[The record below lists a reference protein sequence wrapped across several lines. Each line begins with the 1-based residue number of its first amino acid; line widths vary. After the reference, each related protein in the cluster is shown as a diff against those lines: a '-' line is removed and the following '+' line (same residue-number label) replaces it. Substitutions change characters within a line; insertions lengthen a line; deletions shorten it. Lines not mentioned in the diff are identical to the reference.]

1 MESKTLTARLPINGR
16 SHVRGPTDIPLL
28 DLTIPQLLARAVE
41 KESDKEALVF
51 CEQGIRRTYK
61 QFSTDVDSFASGLLA
76 LGFNSGDRIGVWS
89 LNRYEWLLAQFSTAR
104 LGIILVTINPA
115 YRVYELEFALNKV
128 GCSGL
133 ILSKGFKSSDYIGM
147 LLSLAP
153 ELAYLT
159 SESVVL
165 EKLPS
170 LKRVI
175 CMDEINYPSILSFWE
190 LLKSEP
196 NTKELDFI
204 TDSLL
209 PDDPINIQFTSGTT
223 GLPKGATLTHKNI
236 VNNAFFVMEAMEFIS
251 DDKLC
256 IPVPFYHCFGMVM
269 GTLGCVSK
277 AATMVVPGEG
287 FEPQK
292 TLRAVSEERCTALYG
307 VATMFVAVLEYPQFT
322 LFDISSLRTGI
333 MAGGPCP
340 VELMRDVQFRMH
352 MKGITIAYGMTET
365 SPVSF
370 QSNIRDPIERRVT
383 SVGRVH
389 PHVEVK
395 IVDHSGD
402 AVEVDVSGELWTKG
416 YSLMK
421 EYWEDSQRTDETID
435 SDGWLHTGDLGSM
448 DSEGYVNITGR
459 LKDMI
464 IRGGENIYPRE
475 LEDFLYTHP
484 SISQAQVFGL
494 PDKILGEVVCVW
506 VVAKRDVRLKKEDIN
521 NFCKENIAHFKIP
534 KYVKIVKELPM
545 TVTGKPQKFL
555 MRKAMIEELGLKE
568 ISTA

>member
-1 MESKTLTARLPINGR
+1 MSKTLAARLPVNGR
-16 SHVRGPTDIPLL
+16 SHVRGSTDIPLL
-28 DLTIPQLLARAVE
+28 NLTIPQLLARAVE

-133 ILSKGFKSSDYIGM
+133 ILSKGFKSSDYIGT
-147 LLSLAP
+147 LLNLAP

-175 CMDEINYPSILSFWE
+175 CMDEGNYPSILSFWE
-190 LLKSEP
+190 LLKTEP
-196 NTKELDFI
+196 NTKELDSI

-209 PDDPINIQFTSGTT
+209 PDDPVNIQFTSGTT

-236 VNNAFFVMEAMEFIS
+236 VNNAFFVMEAMEFTS

-287 FEPQK
+287 FDSQK

-307 VATMFVAVLEYPQFT
+307 VATMFVAVLECPQFM

-370 QSNIRDPIERRVT
+370 QSNIGDPIEKRVT

-395 IVDHSGD
+395 IVNHSGD
-402 AVEVDVSGELWTKG
+402 TVEVGVSGELWTRG

-435 SDGWLHTGDLGSM
+435 SDAWLHTGDLGSM

-484 SISQAQVFGL
+484 NVSQAQVFGL
-494 PDKILGEVVCVW
+494 PDKTLGEVVCVW
-506 VVAKRDVRLKKEDIN
+506 VVAKRKERLKKEDIN

-534 KYVKIVKELPM
+534 KYIKIVKELPM